1 MLLLLL
7 SRRGARDR
15 KVEATKNDDCRRTTI
30 ARSLRC
36 ASFELRF
43 DTERGPRAGKAE
55 QVSERNSTT
64 KLYNVSRLYRFSKC
78 SRSRALLCS
87 LSRSPLIGDL
97 CERRSTHRAHC
108 CLGLSVHY
116 RAFHFHFQFVWKNS
130 FTLCCCSSATAAC
143 VCKYCLADD
152 FWLIEL
158 TLLCLRAYRAVTENS
173 RSRWRKQHARRAD
186 EPTIDGGAE
195 AQINRKSHMPKGC
208 TRSNCE
214 RERLGG
220 WERKWSEIRGEEER
234 RVEGT
239 NKRQCAG
246 SDEFPS
252 LFRVFTKKSI
262 YYKKFSL
269 FSDYSIYIILSQI

>member
-1 MLLLLL
+1 MRTLNETV
-7 SRRGARDR
+7 SNCCCCCCCCRVAVHAIARWRR
-15 KVEATKNDDCRRTTI
+15 RRTTMTMTQL

-43 DTERGPRAGKAE
+43 DTERGPRASKAE

-78 SRSRALLCS
+78 SRSRARLCS

-130 FTLCCCSSATAAC
+130 FTLCCCSSTTAAC

-173 RSRWRKQHARRAD
+173 RSRWRKQHASR
-186 EPTIDGGAE
+186 AE
-195 AQINRKSHMPKGC
+195 AHDRRRC
-208 TRSNCE
+208 
-214 RERLGG
+214 
-220 WERKWSEIRGEEER
+220 RG
-234 RVEGT
+234 T
-239 NKRQCAG
+239 
-246 SDEFPS
+246 D
-252 LFRVFTKKSI
+252 
-262 YYKKFSL
+262 
-269 FSDYSIYIILSQI
+269 